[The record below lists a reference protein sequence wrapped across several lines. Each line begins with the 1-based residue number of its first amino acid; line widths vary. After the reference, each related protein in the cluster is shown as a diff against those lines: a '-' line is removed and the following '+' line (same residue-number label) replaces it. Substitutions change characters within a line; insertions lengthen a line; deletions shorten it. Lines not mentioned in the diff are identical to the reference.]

1 MIPEGYERLS
11 FDDHVLVARVNLCCA
26 AVALM
31 VFAFL
36 VTEWDW
42 PVQALAAFASAGLVL
57 LARQLDTLFR
67 RFDPLDDTDDAD
79 EPSVHMIE
87 HYLPPF

>member
-1 MIPEGYERLS
+1 MIPEGFERLS

-26 AVALM
+26 ALAVM

-36 VTEWDW
+36 VETWDW
-42 PVQALAAFASAGLVL
+42 PVQTLAALASAGLIL
-57 LARQLDTLFR
+57 LARQLDTILR
-67 RFDPLDDTDDAD
+67 RLDPGS
-79 EPSVHMIE
+79 EPEMVHHQVE